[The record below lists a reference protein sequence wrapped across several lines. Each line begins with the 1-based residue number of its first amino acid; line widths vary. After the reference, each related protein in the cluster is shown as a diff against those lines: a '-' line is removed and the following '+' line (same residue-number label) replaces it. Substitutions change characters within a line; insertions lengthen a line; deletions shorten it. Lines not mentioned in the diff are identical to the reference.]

1 MITKK
6 VLVVLF
12 SYIWSNYIKSLVGN
26 TLNRLLNIKIKI
38 KNLVIFA
45 QIRAINIKGSL
56 NFKEKIKS
64 ILSDVFLLEILL
76 LNEIEMKKIEKNST
90 A

>member
-76 LNEIEMKKIEKNST
+76 LNEIEMKK
-90 A
+90 